1 MCLSSN
7 HYSLPL
13 DFYHT
18 ECPPDVLLDDHLKAK
33 VYEKNYTGR
42 SSARMTTWRQKN
54 VKKLHYPVDRWF
66 DKITNPSAL
75 DGTLDIKGN
84 FYTNLVKILMHHWR
98 CPQSDEFITTNIK
111 SVFSLKITWNFFLQ
125 LFCAGFKE
133 NAHTSVYSENDC
145 WGIKKSSTN
154 F

>member
-1 MCLSSN
+1 MKKITFCSDFLLLRRFIKSRISLFFHQTEDECAFHQITI
-7 HYSLPL
+7 HYRWI
-13 DFYHT
+13 FTT

-54 VKKLHYPVDRWF
+54 VKKLHYPVDQWF

-98 CPQSDEFITTNIK
+98 CP
-111 SVFSLKITWNFFLQ
+111 
-125 LFCAGFKE
+125 
-133 NAHTSVYSENDC
+133 
-145 WGIKKSSTN
+145 
-154 F
+154 